1 MIGFK
6 LPNKIFGFISK
17 YCFAKVYRHQYQKMK
32 PLVLQQGDLGSNWGL
47 ACLHIMIE

>member
-17 YCFAKVYRHQYQKMK
+17 YCFAKVCIHQYRKMK
-32 PLVLQQGDLGSNWGL
+32 PLVFQQGDLDSD
-47 ACLHIMIE
+47 